1 MSLLPTNI
9 LYGGAT
15 ELRPAPL
22 RLRAGPLTAIFE
34 PDICFLRSVRLGDH
48 EVVRGIYAAVRDENW
63 GTIPARMSNLQTELN
78 AASFHLTFD
87 VEWRQGAI
95 DFSWRGEIQG
105 EPAGRIT
112 FIFDGEARSSFL
124 RNRIGICVLH
134 PILECAGQPCSV
146 ERVDGTLEEGT
157 FPRYIS
163 PHQPFKQIR
172 ALTHEV
178 VPGVRAEVRFDGE
191 VFEMEDQRNWTDA
204 SYKTY
209 GTPLD
214 LPRPARV
221 EMGTRVRQSV
231 TVSLL
236 GAEQKEILPQVQGR
250 SPQLSLTT
258 TPVFPKPALGLGL
271 ASHGQ
276 PLTARE
282 VDRLKRLRLSH
293 LRVDLRLA
301 VALDR
306 DKLQRGLVEAEQLG
320 VELHLALFFSSNAEA
335 ELDAWFDE
343 LQTAAP
349 RVALWMIFQDPVRV
363 TDPRFTRWVEQR
375 LSSFGTSMLFA
386 AGTNAFFVELNRQ
399 RPEVDSQALPCY
411 SITPQVHAFDQS
423 TLIENLAGQAAAL
436 ESARQWTP
444 RAVVISP
451 ITLRGRF
458 NPDAAGGDAPE
469 TGGTLPAPV
478 DVRQMSLFGAGWT
491 LGSIAQ
497 LAVQQGLHSLTYFE
511 TTGWRGIMET
521 EHGSPLPELFRSVP
535 GMVFPIYHVL
545 AEMADFNRLAP
556 THSSHPL
563 QVGGLTLLD
572 AQDRRRILVA
582 NFLGE
587 TQDIKIETGTCPAR
601 VRSLDEQ
608 TAETALLDPETFRN
622 QAGETVVAVAGQIEL
637 RLLPYALAVVDLL

>member
-1 MSLLPTNI
+1 
-9 LYGGAT
+9 
-15 ELRPAPL
+15 
-22 RLRAGPLTAIFE
+22 
-34 PDICFLRSVRLGDH
+34 
-48 EVVRGIYAAVRDENW
+48 
-63 GTIPARMSNLQTELN
+63 
-78 AASFHLTFD
+78 
-87 VEWRQGAI
+87 
-95 DFSWRGEIQG
+95 
-105 EPAGRIT
+105 
-112 FIFDGEARSSFL
+112 
-124 RNRIGICVLH
+124 
-134 PILECAGQPCSV
+134 
-146 ERVDGTLEEGT
+146 
-157 FPRYIS
+157 
-163 PHQPFKQIR
+163 
-172 ALTHEV
+172 
-178 VPGVRAEVRFDGE
+178 
-191 VFEMEDQRNWTDA
+191 
-204 SYKTY
+204 
-209 GTPLD
+209 
-214 LPRPARV
+214 
-221 EMGTRVRQSV
+221 
-231 TVSLL
+231 
-236 GAEQKEILPQVQGR
+236 
-250 SPQLSLTT
+250 
-258 TPVFPKPALGLGL
+258 
-271 ASHGQ
+271 
-276 PLTARE
+276 
-282 VDRLKRLRLSH
+282 
-293 LRVDLRLA
+293 
-301 VALDR
+301 
-306 DKLQRGLVEAEQLG
+306 
-320 VELHLALFFSSNAEA
+320 
-335 ELDAWFDE
+335 
-343 LQTAAP
+343 
-349 RVALWMIFQDPVRV
+349 
-363 TDPRFTRWVEQR
+363 
-375 LSSFGTSMLFA
+375 MLFA

-399 RPEVDSQALPCY
+399 RPEVDSQALPCF